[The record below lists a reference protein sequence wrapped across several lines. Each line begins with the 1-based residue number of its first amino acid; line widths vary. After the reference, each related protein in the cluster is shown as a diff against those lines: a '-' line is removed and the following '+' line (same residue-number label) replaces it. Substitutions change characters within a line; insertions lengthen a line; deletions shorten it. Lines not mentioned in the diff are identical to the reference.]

1 MALFGKKNTTKEQST
16 ATPEAVP
23 AHAARGYAHVLKRPR
38 VTEKATDLQ
47 SGSVYVF
54 DVAPRATKRDIS
66 AAVRAAYKVTPR
78 KIAIVVVPQKARRS
92 MRTGVRGMSAG
103 GKKAYVYLKKGDT
116 ITIA

>member
-1 MALFGKKNTTKEQST
+1 MALFSKKDTVVKEQEAT
-16 ATPEAVP
+16 ASAAPLRG
-23 AHAARGYAHVLKRPR
+23 AHGYAHVLKRPR

-54 DVAPRATKRDIS
+54 DVAPRATKRDIA
-66 AAVRAAYKVTPR
+66 AAVRAAYKVTPH
-78 KIAIVVVPQKARRS
+78 KIAVVSVPKKARRS
-92 MRTGVRGMSAG
+92 MRTGIRGVSAG